1 MNWQET
7 KQLANKHKN
16 KIKRAKWLV
25 KHEGYT
31 HKRAAET
38 TGVTVKEIE
47 RVNK

>member
-7 KQLANKHKN
+7 KQLANKHQS
-16 KIKRAKWLV
+16 KIKRARWLV

-38 TGVTVKEIE
+38 MGVTVKEIE